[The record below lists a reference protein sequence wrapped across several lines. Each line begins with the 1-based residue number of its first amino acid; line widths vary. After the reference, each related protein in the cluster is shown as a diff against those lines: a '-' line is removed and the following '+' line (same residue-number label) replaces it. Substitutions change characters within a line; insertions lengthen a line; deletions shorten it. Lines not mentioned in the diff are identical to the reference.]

1 MHTKMKTS
9 MMHDLIVFIFLLVIY
24 FQTKCSHVMINGKNS
39 HIKER
44 KFSFYLF
51 YKMGITP
58 CKITLTP
65 FTFINNSIVILRGL
79 IWLFIFKLVPFFGC
93 HAEAFLHIA
102 S

>member
-44 KFSFYLF
+44 KFSFYFF
-51 YKMGITP
+51 YKMGITVHHVDDVE
-58 CKITLTP
+58 CDL
-65 FTFINNSIVILRGL
+65 FTSCI
-79 IWLFIFKLVPFFGC
+79 GC
-93 HAEAFLHIA
+93 YTEGEG
-102 S
+102 